1 MFTFLADYGDKIA
14 AALAALLGILGSR
27 YVWGKLATGTTRA
40 IVQRAY
46 AEVVDAVLEVWQTY
60 VSDLR
65 KARADGVL
73 TDEERATA
81 KARALAVA
89 RQNLGAKGLT
99 RLARALGFGTLLGLD
114 DAATTAWLGT
124 KVETA
129 VASLKSAGFMSGA
142 TRPAPI
148 ASTGIATSP
157 LGAGAANPS

>member
-1 MFTFLADYGDKIA
+1 MFTFLADYGDKLA
-14 AALAALLGILGSR
+14 AALVALLGLLGSR
-27 YVWGKLATGTTRA
+27 FLWGRLAAGTARLV
-40 IVQRAY
+40 VQRAY

-65 KARADGVL
+65 KSRADGVL
-73 TDEERATA
+73 TAEERATA

-99 RLARALGFGTLLGLD
+99 RLARALGFGSLLGID
-114 DAATTAWLGT
+114 NDATTAWLGT

-129 VASLKSAGFMSGA
+129 VASLKSAGLMTGA

-148 ASTGIATSP
+148 AATGIATSP
-157 LGAGAANPS
+157 LTAGAANPS